1 MYKSILILLLFS
13 VMISSVAVSQKRA
26 LTPKETENFMGKVQD
41 ACRNSLSIESD
52 FTQEKEMSLLSE
64 KITSSGKFFFK
75 KEKMVR
81 WEYTAPYPYLIIIN
95 NDIMYVID
103 DDKKNKVNL
112 QSNRIFR
119 EINNII
125 LGAVQGTLLNDP
137 KNFKATLF
145 DTRSFYL
152 ATLFP
157 QSPKLKE
164 TLSEIDIY
172 FNKTDYTVEQLIM
185 REASGDYTRI
195 EFSSKKLNQSIA
207 DEKFLPR

>member
-1 MYKSILILLLFS
+1 MYKNILILFLFSILISPATFS
-13 VMISSVAVSQKRA
+13 QRRV
-26 LTPKETENFMGKVQD
+26 LTPKEAENLREKVQE
-41 ACRNSLSIESD
+41 ACRNTISIESD

-75 KEKMVR
+75 KEKMLR

-103 DDKKNKVNL
+103 DDKENKVNL
-112 QSNRIFR
+112 QSNRVFR

-145 DTRSFYL
+145 DTRSLYL

-164 TLSEIDIY
+164 TLNEIDLF
-172 FNKTDYTVEQLIM
+172 FNKTDNTVEQLIM

-195 EFSSKKLNQSIA
+195 EFHSKKLNQPIA